1 MQVTVG
7 HSVELATMPQDSAI
21 LVPITQIRNWGSEGC
36 SQSVSGKTRSL
47 TQTWSQLHSESIT
60 DLLLWKVSSARSDE
74 TYGIN
79 SDLII
84 PVLKMEI
91 PTKKAQ
97 TPSSPGGVCLLQ
109 RKLQGGKNGWFYFG
123 FSWSLVSPEL
133 SEHWQV
139 QLVPGKSGLCSQ
151 QAQKP
156 FRSHKPQERSHARGD
171 RNVRM

>member
-1 MQVTVG
+1 MG
-7 HSVELATMPQDSAI
+7 HFFELATMLWDSGI
-21 LVPITQIRNWGSEGC
+21 FIPITQMRNRGSEGC
-36 SQSVSGKTRSL
+36 SLSVSGKARTL

-60 DLLLWKVSSARSDE
+60 DLLLWKGSSACSDE
-74 TYGIN
+74 SYGIN

-109 RKLQGGKNGWFYFG
+109 RQLQGEKNGWFYFG
-123 FSWSLVSPEL
+123 FSWSLVSLEL
-133 SEHWQV
+133 SEPWQV

-151 QAQKP
+151 QAPKTFQ
-156 FRSHKPQERSHARGD
+156 RHKPQECSHARGD